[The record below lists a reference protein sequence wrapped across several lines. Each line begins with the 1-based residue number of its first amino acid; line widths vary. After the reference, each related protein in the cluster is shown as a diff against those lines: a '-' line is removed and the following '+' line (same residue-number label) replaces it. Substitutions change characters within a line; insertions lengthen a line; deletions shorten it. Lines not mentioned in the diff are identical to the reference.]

1 MTSVDPNVVE
11 TLLNMSESDVLD
23 FKRDQY
29 PLAGATDD
37 QKSELV
43 KDVVAFA
50 NAWKTDDA
58 HIVIGADE
66 NPGGRAIVTGVAG
79 HLNDADLQQLVNT
92 KTNVAV
98 AFEYIALTVDG
109 KQAAVIRI
117 KREQQRPIFL
127 KRAFGKLKPNI
138 VYVRR
143 GSSTAEA
150 APDEVARMG
159 ASAIAAQQAPVLDLE
174 LAEPDGRNAYGK
186 AVTLSCTVLVERP
199 PPPPISREMEDYIS
213 KQFGVA
219 RHLQE
224 MVKPFQIA
232 QFRPPGPDP
241 KKLAA
246 YKKEMG
252 LLRPLGF
259 CARNV
264 GRVLVEDVRVV
275 ISVPKTDGLRV
286 VDELPQEPRGAMDFV
301 MPYVARNF
309 TRPTRSSDVSDVGS
323 AFEVVAR
330 LGKIQPGATVWSKPF
345 WVGSSIACDLSL
357 VARVYGD
364 NIPAVIEVPIQI
376 KIETVEGDLDEDDES
391 AAEDEKEAD
400 DA

>member
-1 MTSVDPNVVE
+1 MTAIDPNVVE

-43 KDVVAFA
+43 KDIVAFA

-58 HIVIGADE
+58 HIFIGADE
-66 NPGGRAIVTGVAG
+66 NAGGRATLTGIAG
-79 HLNDADLQQLVNT
+79 HLDDADLQQLVNM
-92 KTNVAV
+92 KTNVPV
-98 AFEYIALTVDG
+98 AFEYIAFTVDG
-109 KQAAVIRI
+109 KQAAVIRV

-127 KRAFGKLKPNI
+127 KKAFGKLKPNV

-159 ASAIAAQQAPVLDLE
+159 ASVVVAQQAPVLDLE
-174 LAEPDGRNAYGK
+174 LAEPEGRNGYGK
-186 AVTLSCTVLVERP
+186 GVTLSCKVLAERP

-219 RHLQE
+219 RHLQD

-241 KKLAA
+241 KKLVA

-275 ISVPKTDGLRV
+275 LSVPKSDGIRV
-286 VDELPQEPRGAMDFV
+286 VDELPTKPRGAMDLV
-301 MPYVARNF
+301 MPIVARSF

-345 WVGSSIACDLSL
+345 WVGSSVACDLAL

-364 NIPAVIEVPIQI
+364 NISAVIEVPIQI
-376 KIETVEGDLDEDDES
+376 KIETTAAYLEDEDEDVEGADDDE
-391 AAEDEKEAD
+391 
-400 DA
+400 